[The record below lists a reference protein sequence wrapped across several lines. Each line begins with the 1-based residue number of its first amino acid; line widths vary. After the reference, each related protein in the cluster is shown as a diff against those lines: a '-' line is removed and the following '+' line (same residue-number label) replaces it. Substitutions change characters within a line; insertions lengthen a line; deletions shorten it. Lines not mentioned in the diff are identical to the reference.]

1 MRETVNEK
9 SVLQVGKEILG
20 WNVKLPLA
28 IGESG
33 VFIGKGHL

>member
-1 MRETVNEK
+1 MRDTVNKK
-9 SVLQVGKEILG
+9 SVLQLGREVLG

-33 VFIGKGHL
+33 VFIGKGRL